1 MKKYVTLKYVERVGI
16 FILVIILSYYF
27 DKYSKTESQQEAIE
41 YSKIS
46 DNNNE
51 ISGRI
56 INKLVSSTYKD
67 YYLSKLSSKQKFTIS
82 RLSYLYIEDSI

>member
-1 MKKYVTLKYVERVGI
+1 MKKYVTLKYVYRVGI

-46 DNNNE
+46 DNNK

-56 INKLVSSTYKD
+56 INKLVSST
-67 YYLSKLSSKQKFTIS
+67 
-82 RLSYLYIEDSI
+82 